1 MNETLKKIFIL
12 LAGTFLLA
20 VATNYFYVPYDL
32 ASGGVSGLAIIL
44 NKLIPGLSVG
54 IYITIGNAI
63 LFIVGIILLGRTFG
77 VYTIFGAFSYSTW
90 VMILE
95 TVAPIK
101 EPLTESPE
109 VSMVIGALLTGVG
122 IAIVFL
128 QNASTGGTDIIA
140 MIFKKYM
147 NIPLS
152 KGMFIIDG
160 LVVVMSAFA
169 FSVNK
174 SLFAILAIILQS
186 LVLDEAITGAD
197 RRIAIN
203 IISNKSE
210 EINNYIIHQVV
221 RGTTIYIAKGGYSG
235 LDHSVITA
243 IVTRAQYLKIK
254 NYVESVDPK
263 AFIYTYA
270 ATEVTGEGFTYRPEK
285 LGAEKIEKDNLK
297 ESAEEN

>member
-1 MNETLKKIFIL
+1 MNETLKKICIL
-12 LAGTFLLA
+12 LTGTFLLA

-63 LFIVGIILLGRTFG
+63 LFIFGFILLGKAFG
-77 VYTIFGAFSYSTW
+77 AYTVFGAFSYSIW

-101 EPLTESPE
+101 NPLTDSPE

-140 MIFKKYM
+140 RVFKRYL

-152 KGMFIIDG
+152 RGMFIIDG
-160 LVVVMSAFA
+160 LVVVMSAFT
-169 FSVNK
+169 FSINK
-174 SLFAILAIILQS
+174 SLYAILAIILQS
-186 LVLDEAITGAD
+186 LVLDEAITGSD

-203 IISNKSE
+203 IISNKND
-210 EINNYIIHQVV
+210 EINHYIIHKVV
-221 RGTTIYIAKGGYSG
+221 RGTTIYVAKGGYSG
-235 LDHSVITA
+235 ADHSVITA
-243 IVTRAQYLKIK
+243 IVTRAQYIKIK
-254 NYVESVDPK
+254 NYVESIDPK

-285 LGAEKIEKDNLK
+285 IVTDKQQEEL
-297 ESAEEN
+297 AEEN